1 MALTQA
7 EKTELINAIRAESI
21 GTDELPV
28 ADSLTGVVSLPA
40 LRGNEAVSVPISLLS
55 QPAVTAA
62 NAAYSAASAANAAAN
77 RANAAAESCR
87 WIEYQDT
94 VSGVTVESGATT
106 VAPSATNA
114 DIVIDTTTNKLLLR
128 VTESSVAKYYS
139 RFPNVNSYGTPGSNG
154 VEMFPNANYYMA
166 ES

>member
-40 LRGNEAVSVPISLLS
+40 MRGNEAVSVPISLLS

-62 NAAYSAASAANAAAN
+62 NAANAAAN

-139 RFPNVNSYGTPGSNG
+139 RFPNVNSYGTPGSGG
-154 VEMFPNANYYMA
+154 VEMFSNANYYMV

>member
-40 LRGNEAVSVPISLLS
+40 MRGNEAVSVPISLLS

-62 NAAYSAASAANAAAN
+62 NAANAAAN

-139 RFPNVNSYGTPGSNG
+139 RFPNVNSYGTPGSGG
-154 VEMFPNANYYMA
+154 VEMFPNANYYMV
-166 ES
+166 EL

>member
-40 LRGNEAVSVPISLLS
+40 MRGNEAVSVPISLLS
-55 QPAVTAA
+55 QPAVT
-62 NAAYSAASAANAAAN
+62 AASAANAAAN

-139 RFPNVNSYGTPGSNG
+139 RFPNVNSYGTPGSGG
-154 VEMFPNANYYMA
+154 VEMFSNANYYMV

>member
-28 ADSLTGVVSLPA
+28 ANSLTGVVSLPA
-40 LRGNEAVSVPISLLS
+40 MRGNEAVSVPISLLS
-55 QPAVTAA
+55 QPAVT
-62 NAAYSAASAANAAAN
+62 AASAANAAAN

-139 RFPNVNSYGTPGSNG
+139 RFPNVNSYGTPGSGG
-154 VEMFPNANYYMA
+154 VEMFSNANYYMV

>member
-62 NAAYSAASAANAAAN
+62 NAANAAAD

-154 VEMFPNANYYMA
+154 VEMFSNANYYMV
-166 ES
+166 EL

>member
-40 LRGNEAVSVPISLLS
+40 MRGNEAVSVPISLLS

-62 NAAYSAASAANAAAN
+62 NAANAAAN

-139 RFPNVNSYGTPGSNG
+139 RFPNVNSYGTPGSGG
-154 VEMFPNANYYMA
+154 VEMFPNANYYMV

>member
-55 QPAVTAA
+55 QPAVT
-62 NAAYSAASAANAAAN
+62 AASAANAAAN

-139 RFPNVNSYGTPGSNG
+139 RFPNVNSYSTPGSGG
-154 VEMFPNANYYMA
+154 VEMFPNANYYMV

>member
-40 LRGNEAVSVPISLLS
+40 MRGNEAVSVPISLLS
-55 QPAVTAA
+55 QPAVT
-62 NAAYSAASAANAAAN
+62 AASAANAAAN

-139 RFPNVNSYGTPGSNG
+139 RFPNVNSYGIPGSGG
-154 VEMFPNANYYMA
+154 VEMFPNANYYMV
-166 ES
+166 EL

>member
-62 NAAYSAASAANAAAN
+62 SAANAAAN

-87 WIEYQDT
+87 WIEYHDT

-139 RFPNVNSYGTPGSNG
+139 RFPNVNSYGTPGSGG
-154 VEMFPNANYYMA
+154 VEMFSNANYYMV

>member
-55 QPAVTAA
+55 QPAVT
-62 NAAYSAASAANAAAN
+62 AASAANAAAN

-139 RFPNVNSYGTPGSNG
+139 RFPNVNSYGTPGSGG
-154 VEMFPNANYYMA
+154 VEMFPNANYYMV
-166 ES
+166 EL

>member
-55 QPAVTAA
+55 QPAVT
-62 NAAYSAASAANAAAN
+62 AASAANAAAN

-139 RFPNVNSYGTPGSNG
+139 RFPNVNSYGTPGSGG
-154 VEMFPNANYYMA
+154 VEMFSNANYYMV
-166 ES
+166 EL

>member
-21 GTDELPV
+21 GTDERPV

-62 NAAYSAASAANAAAN
+62 NAANAAAN

-139 RFPNVNSYGTPGSNG
+139 RFPNVNSYGTPGSGG
-154 VEMFPNANYYMA
+154 VEMFSNANYYMV

>member
-55 QPAVTAA
+55 QPAVT
-62 NAAYSAASAANAAAN
+62 AASAANAAAN

-139 RFPNVNSYGTPGSNG
+139 RFPNVNSYGTPGSGG
-154 VEMFPNANYYMA
+154 VEMFPNANYYMV

>member
-62 NAAYSAASAANAAAN
+62 NAANAAAN

-139 RFPNVNSYGTPGSNG
+139 RFPNVNSYGTPGSGG
-154 VEMFPNANYYMA
+154 VEMFSNANYYMV
-166 ES
+166 EL

>member
-62 NAAYSAASAANAAAN
+62 NAANAAAN

-139 RFPNVNSYGTPGSNG
+139 RFPNVNSYGTPGSGG
-154 VEMFPNANYYMA
+154 VEMFPNANYYMV
-166 ES
+166 EL

>member
-55 QPAVTAA
+55 QPAVSAA
-62 NAAYSAASAANAAAN
+62 NAANAAAN

-154 VEMFPNANYYMA
+154 VEMFSNANYYMA

>member
-1 MALTQA
+1 MALTQS

-55 QPAVTAA
+55 QPAVT
-62 NAAYSAASAANAAAN
+62 AASAANAAAN

-139 RFPNVNSYGTPGSNG
+139 RFPNVNSYGTPGSGG
-154 VEMFPNANYYMA
+154 VEMFSNANYYMV

>member
-1 MALTQA
+1 M
-7 EKTELINAIRAESI
+7 
-21 GTDELPV
+21 
-28 ADSLTGVVSLPA
+28 
-40 LRGNEAVSVPISLLS
+40 PISLLS
-55 QPAVTAA
+55 QPAVT
-62 NAAYSAASAANAAAN
+62 AASAANAAAN

-139 RFPNVNSYGTPGSNG
+139 RFPNVNSYGTPGSGG
-154 VEMFPNANYYMA
+154 VEMFSNANYYMV

>member
-1 MALTQA
+1 M
-7 EKTELINAIRAESI
+7 
-21 GTDELPV
+21 
-28 ADSLTGVVSLPA
+28 
-40 LRGNEAVSVPISLLS
+40 RGNEAVSVPISLLS

-62 NAAYSAASAANAAAN
+62 NAANAAAN

-139 RFPNVNSYGTPGSNG
+139 RFPNVNSYGTPGSGG
-154 VEMFPNANYYMA
+154 VEMFPNANYYMV
-166 ES
+166 EL

>member
-28 ADSLTGVVSLPA
+28 ANSLTGVVSLPA
-40 LRGNEAVSVPISLLS
+40 MRGNEAVSVPISLLS
-55 QPAVTAA
+55 QPAVT
-62 NAAYSAASAANAAAN
+62 AASAANAAAN

-139 RFPNVNSYGTPGSNG
+139 RFPNVNSYGTPGSGG
-154 VEMFPNANYYMA
+154 VEMFSNANYYMV
-166 ES
+166 EL

>member
-62 NAAYSAASAANAAAN
+62 NAANAAAN

-139 RFPNVNSYGTPGSNG
+139 RFPNVNSYGTPGSGG
-154 VEMFPNANYYMA
+154 VEMFSNANYYMV

>member
-40 LRGNEAVSVPISLLS
+40 MRGNEAVSVPISLLS
-55 QPAVTAA
+55 QPAVT
-62 NAAYSAASAANAAAN
+62 AASAANAAAN

-139 RFPNVNSYGTPGSNG
+139 RFPNVNSYGTPGSGG
-154 VEMFPNANYYMA
+154 VEMFPNANYYMV

>member
-55 QPAVTAA
+55 QPAVT
-62 NAAYSAASAANAAAN
+62 AASAANAAAN

-154 VEMFPNANYYMA
+154 VEMFSNANYYMV
-166 ES
+166 EL

>member
-62 NAAYSAASAANAAAN
+62 NAANAAAN

-139 RFPNVNSYGTPGSNG
+139 RFPNVNSYGTPGSGG
-154 VEMFPNANYYMA
+154 VEMFPNANYYMV

>member
-40 LRGNEAVSVPISLLS
+40 MRGNEAVSVPISLLS
-55 QPAVTAA
+55 QPAVT
-62 NAAYSAASAANAAAN
+62 AASAANAAAN

-139 RFPNVNSYGTPGSNG
+139 RFPNVNSYGTPGSGG
-154 VEMFPNANYYMA
+154 VEMFPNANYYMV
-166 ES
+166 EL

>member
-40 LRGNEAVSVPISLLS
+40 MRGNEAVSVPISLLS
-55 QPAVTAA
+55 QPAVT
-62 NAAYSAASAANAAAN
+62 AASAANAAAN

-87 WIEYQDT
+87 WI
-94 VSGVTVESGATT
+94 
-106 VAPSATNA
+106 
-114 DIVIDTTTNKLLLR
+114 
-128 VTESSVAKYYS
+128 
-139 RFPNVNSYGTPGSNG
+139 
-154 VEMFPNANYYMA
+154 
-166 ES
+166 

>member
-62 NAAYSAASAANAAAN
+62 NAANAAAN

-154 VEMFPNANYYMA
+154 VEMFSNANYYMV
-166 ES
+166 EL

>member
-40 LRGNEAVSVPISLLS
+40 MRGNEAVSVPISLLS
-55 QPAVTAA
+55 QPAVT
-62 NAAYSAASAANAAAN
+62 AASAANAAAN

-139 RFPNVNSYGTPGSNG
+139 RFPNVNSYGTPGSGG
-154 VEMFPNANYYMA
+154 VEMFSNANYYMV
-166 ES
+166 EL